1 MNMDSDSAGG
11 MKDPVAKMTGVETP
25 KSRKKLWIFGGLG
38 CLGVIGIGCIGIVS
52 LIMIYVYRPMQEFQ
66 NENVEMATSS
76 MEVEAILGSPVT
88 AGPTAPENA
97 GAQKFIFRS
106 TLTGPEGEGQL
117 VFEAKVVGT
126 EWIRESIYLEKDGE
140 KTDLDPEAM
149 FDIKI
154 DDGQ

>member
-1 MNMDSDSAGG
+1 MNMDSGSGG
-11 MKDPVAKMTGVETP
+11 DMKNPIAGVEPP

-38 CLGVIGIGCIGIVS
+38 CFGVIGIGCIGIIS
-52 LIMIYVYRPMQEFQ
+52 LVMIYVYRPMQEFQ

-88 AGPTAPENA
+88 AGTTVPENA
-97 GAQKFIFRS
+97 GAQKFIFR
-106 TLTGPEGEGQL
+106 TPLTGPDGEGTL
-117 VFEAKVVGT
+117 IFEAKLVGT

-140 KTDLDPEAM
+140 TTDLDPEAM
-149 FDIKI
+149 FNITI